1 MKEKTIRAI
10 QSLRFPFVVLIAM
23 WAIHLV
29 KVITGIPFV
38 RLGILPRHIE
48 GLKGILTAPL
58 IHGDWAHLI
67 SNTVPFAVLSAIIF
81 LFYRRVAVRSFL
93 LIYLFTGAGVW
104 LFARNYSSVG
114 DPIWHI
120 GASGVVYGLLSF
132 VFWNGVFRRSFK
144 AIALA
149 LIILVMY
156 SGYFLGIVPNQPG
169 ISWESHLYGA
179 LVGIAVSYLF
189 KDSIEQDEEPEPV
202 YVDEPYDERYLL
214 PRDTFEKTLAER
226 QREREMWRSDHTGTL

>member
-93 LIYLFTGAGVW
+93 LIYLFIDLTFT
-104 LFARNYSSVG
+104 LLIEL
-114 DPIWHI
+114 PILPAIYLWFQ
-120 GASGVVYGLLSF
+120 GL
-132 VFWNGVFRRSFK
+132 
-144 AIALA
+144 
-149 LIILVMY
+149 
-156 SGYFLGIVPNQPG
+156 P
-169 ISWESHLYGA
+169 
-179 LVGIAVSYLF
+179 
-189 KDSIEQDEEPEPV
+189 
-202 YVDEPYDERYLL
+202 
-214 PRDTFEKTLAER
+214 
-226 QREREMWRSDHTGTL
+226 